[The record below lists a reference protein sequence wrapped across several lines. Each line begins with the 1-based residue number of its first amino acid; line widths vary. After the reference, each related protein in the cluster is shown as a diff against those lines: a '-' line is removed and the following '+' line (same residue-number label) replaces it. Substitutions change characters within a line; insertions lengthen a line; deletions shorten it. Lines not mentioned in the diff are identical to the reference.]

1 MKTVK
6 ILISWKMN
14 RVLLLGIF
22 LGTLLVISACSSLE
36 KENNLNT
43 APTLSSTS
51 IAAPT
56 KTPSPTETLS
66 PKPTNTTIP
75 TMTPTLTPSQEPV
88 ISATV
93 DDIPIIDS
101 NTICGGR
108 GDTVLYLVSGKR
120 KEDIYLTWRDSELT
134 YWQEIRR
141 VPFCHR
147 FSDFPG
153 EAKMFVEASYQS
165 LNDGSEIKC
174 QIFYLG
180 EKVAEDIA
188 IAEYGGEDK
197 KATCF
202 ALAE

>member
-1 MKTVK
+1 
-6 ILISWKMN
+6 MN
-14 RVLLLGIF
+14 RVLLLGI
-22 LGTLLVISACSSLE
+22 LLVISACSSLE
-36 KENNLNT
+36 KENDLVAAST
-43 APTLSSTS
+43 LTSMPT
-51 IAAPT
+51 AAPT
-56 KTPSPTETLS
+56 DSPSPTEIPS
-66 PKPTNTTIP
+66 PSPTNTTIP

-88 ISATV
+88 ISATA

-101 NTICGGR
+101 DTICHGK
-108 GDTVLYLVSGKR
+108 GDTVIYLVTGKR
-120 KEDIYLTWRDSELT
+120 KEVIYVSWIDSELT
-134 YWQEIRR
+134 YWQELRR

-153 EAKMFVEASYQS
+153 GANMFVEVSYQS

-188 IAEYGGEDK
+188 GAEYAGEDR

>member
-6 ILISWKMN
+6 TLINWKKN
-14 RVLLLGIF
+14 RVRLLGILLGIF
-22 LGTLLVISACSSLE
+22 LVTSACSSLE
-36 KENNLNT
+36 KENNLRA
-43 APTLSSTS
+43 APTLTSTPT
-51 IAAPT
+51 AAPT
-56 KTPSPTETLS
+56 VTPSPTETLS
-66 PKPTNTTIP
+66 PSPTNTTIP

-88 ISATV
+88 ISATA

-101 NTICGGR
+101 NTICSGK
-108 GDTVLYLVSGKR
+108 GDTVIYLVTGKR
-120 KEDIYLTWRDSELT
+120 KADIYVTWRDSELT
-134 YWQEIRR
+134 YLQEIRR

-153 EAKMFVEASYQS
+153 EAKMFIEASYQS

-197 KATCF
+197 KATCL

>member
-1 MKTVK
+1 
-6 ILISWKMN
+6 
-14 RVLLLGIF
+14 
-22 LGTLLVISACSSLE
+22 
-36 KENNLNT
+36 
-43 APTLSSTS
+43 
-51 IAAPT
+51 
-56 KTPSPTETLS
+56 
-66 PKPTNTTIP
+66 
-75 TMTPTLTPSQEPV
+75 MTPTLTPSQEPV